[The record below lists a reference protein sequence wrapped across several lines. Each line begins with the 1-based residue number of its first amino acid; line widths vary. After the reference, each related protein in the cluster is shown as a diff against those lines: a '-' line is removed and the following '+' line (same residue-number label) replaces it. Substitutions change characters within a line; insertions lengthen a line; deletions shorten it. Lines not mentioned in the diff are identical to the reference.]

1 MFFMVNNYKI
11 LSIDESGKASF
22 EHASKLFILSAVL
35 IKEDFR
41 PKLDVK
47 IRRLKKKFF
56 KDENIVFHS
65 RDMSRKKGQFS
76 LLRDSKNEILFWSEF
91 ISILNSDEIS
101 FIFVITDKQRAKKLG
116 WQPKTILKRSYL
128 RLAQLFLTNLTK
140 DQSKGKIVAES
151 DPSQDLFLMEAHAGL
166 QSLNHS
172 YRNSV
177 TSISFVKKTNLDPDV
192 QIADALAPIA
202 GMIFSNE
209 KSKSRIEKIK
219 VKLIERKLLN
229 KQNPSNLESIV

>member
-1 MFFMVNNYKI
+1 MVNNYKI

-65 RDMSRKKGQFS
+65 RDMSRKKGKFS

-229 KQNPSNLESIV
+229 KQNPSHLESIV

>member
-116 WQPKTILKRSYL
+116 
-128 RLAQLFLTNLTK
+128 
-140 DQSKGKIVAES
+140 
-151 DPSQDLFLMEAHAGL
+151 
-166 QSLNHS
+166 
-172 YRNSV
+172 
-177 TSISFVKKTNLDPDV
+177 
-192 QIADALAPIA
+192 
-202 GMIFSNE
+202 
-209 KSKSRIEKIK
+209 
-219 VKLIERKLLN
+219 
-229 KQNPSNLESIV
+229 

>member
-1 MFFMVNNYKI
+1 MFFMINNYKI

-22 EHASKLFILSAVL
+22 EHVSKLFILSAVL
-35 IKEDFR
+35 IKESF
-41 PKLDVK
+41 KTNLDVK
-47 IRRLKKKFF
+47 IKKLKKKFF
-56 KDENIVFHS
+56 KDEELVFHS

-229 KQNPSNLESIV
+229 KQNPSHLESIV

>member
-229 KQNPSNLESIV
+229 KQNPSHLESIV